1 MAQGSE
7 KAVLYAIAGN
17 ATVTVLK
24 FGAAVVTHSASMMNE
39 AVHSFMDTANQI
51 FLLFGLKQG
60 RKPAD
65 TKHAFGHG
73 QKKYLWNLWSAIG
86 LFSIGSG
93 LGIAHAWHAYHKLDD
108 IEHTN
113 VVTLFGFSMDPI
125 WVSAVVLAI
134 ALVLESYVL
143 YVAGREFVSR
153 MRADNESNAVK
164 YLFEADDPTLLA
176 VILEDSIAVTG
187 VVLAALG
194 IGLSR
199 LTGNPVWDIGFSV
212 VIALMLGVVAFF
224 LGAVNMRFLTNI
236 RDPEAE
242 QAFKNIADSHHEIE
256 RYHDLRSIIV
266 DENHTVIVAEVE
278 LREEAMIPGLRA
290 RISNQEKEL
299 IETIP
304 EGKRMDDGVRAY
316 INARAALE
324 ATLWR
329 TEKVVDEIETQL
341 RERCPQISH
350 VTIEVEGIAPPDSA
364 LSRASDKLA
373 PV

>member
-17 ATVTVLK
+17 AMVTLLK
-24 FGAAVVTHSASMMNE
+24 FGAAVITHSASMMNE
-39 AVHSFMDTANQI
+39 AVHSLMDTTNQV

-60 RKPAD
+60 GRPAD
-65 TKHAFGHG
+65 TKYAFGHG

-93 LGIAHAWHAYHKLDD
+93 LGIAHAWHAYHNLDE
-108 IEHTN
+108 IGRPET
-113 VVTLFGFSMDPI
+113 VTLLGVSLDPI
-125 WVSAVVLAI
+125 WVSAVVLAT
-134 ALVLESYVL
+134 ALALEAYVL
-143 YVAGREFVSR
+143 YVAGREFLMR
-153 MRADNESNAVK
+153 MRVENVESPVR
-164 YLFEADDPTLLA
+164 YLLEADDPTLVA
-176 VILEDSIAVTG
+176 VVLEDSIAVTG

-199 LTGNPVWDIGFSV
+199 LTGNPLWDIGFSV

-236 RDPEAE
+236 RDLEAE
-242 QAFKNIADSHHEIE
+242 QAFREIADSHREVE

-266 DENHTVIVAEVE
+266 DENHTIIVAEVE
-278 LREEAMIPGLRA
+278 LREEAMIPGLRG
-290 RISNQEKEL
+290 RIIDQEQQL
-299 IETIP
+299 IENIP
-304 EGKRMDDGVRAY
+304 EGKRGDDNVRAY
-316 INARAALE
+316 INARAAVE

-329 TEKVVDEIETQL
+329 TEKVVDELEAQL

-350 VTIEVEGIAPPDSA
+350 ITIEVEGIA
-364 LSRASDKLA
+364 A
-373 PV
+373 PAVLLDEATKVISNV

>member
-1 MAQGSE
+1 MAHGSE

-17 ATVTVLK
+17 GSVTVLK

-39 AVHSFMDTANQI
+39 AVHSMMDTANQI

-60 RKPAD
+60 GKPAD
-65 TKHAFGHG
+65 TRHAFGHG

-93 LGIAHAWHAYHKLDD
+93 LGIAHAWHAYHKLDEIRHED
-108 IEHTN
+108 M
-113 VVTLFGFSMDPI
+113 VTVLGITMDPI
-125 WVSAVVLAI
+125 WVSAIVLFI

-143 YVAGREFVSR
+143 YVAGREFVKR
-153 MRADNESNAVK
+153 MRADNESNPVK

-176 VILEDSIAVTG
+176 VVLEDTIAVTG

-199 LTGNPVWDIGFSV
+199 LTGNPIWDIGFSL
-212 VIALMLGVVAFF
+212 VIAVMLGVVAFF

-236 RDPEAE
+236 RDAEAE
-242 QAFKNIADSHHEIE
+242 QAFKEIADSHREVE

-278 LREEAMIPGLRA
+278 LREEAMIPDLRA

-299 IETIP
+299 VETLSEEKRKD
-304 EGKRMDDGVRAY
+304 EGIRSY
-316 INARAALE
+316 INARAAVE

-350 VTIEVEGIAPPDSA
+350 VTIEVEGIAPPDMA
-364 LSRASDKLA
+364 LNQVGEKLA
-373 PV
+373 SA